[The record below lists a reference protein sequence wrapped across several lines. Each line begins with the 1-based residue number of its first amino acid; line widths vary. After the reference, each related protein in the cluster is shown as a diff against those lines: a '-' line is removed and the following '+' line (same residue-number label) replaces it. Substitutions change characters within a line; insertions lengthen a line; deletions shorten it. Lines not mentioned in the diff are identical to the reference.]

1 MAVKK
6 KSVQIKAFG
15 RKRSIEQWSK
25 EDVCSV
31 TLDLLK
37 SRLESGMDPEEAIMR
52 PLPRKKR
59 AKRTRK
65 KYKGVSYDCQRDRY
79 VARITVDYKTV
90 RIDGRHLVAEDAARA
105 YNRALRDLGDPDRAG
120 RYNNVEPKF

>member
-15 RKRSIEQWSK
+15 RKRSVEQWAK
-25 EDVCSV
+25 EPVCSV
-31 TLDLLK
+31 TLDVLENRLK
-37 SRLESGMDPEEAIMR
+37 SGMDPEEAIMR
-52 PLPRKKR
+52 PLLRKKK

-65 KYKGVSYDCQRDRY
+65 KYKGVSYDRQRDRY
-79 VARITVDYKTV
+79 VARITVDYTTV

-120 RYNNVEPKF
+120 RYNDVDPKF